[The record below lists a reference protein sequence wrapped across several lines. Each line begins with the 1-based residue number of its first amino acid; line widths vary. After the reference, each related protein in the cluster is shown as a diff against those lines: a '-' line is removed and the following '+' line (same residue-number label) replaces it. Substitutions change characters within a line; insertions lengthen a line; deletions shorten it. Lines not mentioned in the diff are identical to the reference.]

1 MEGGPARELREQ
13 ASQGRSL
20 WVTSGRLPS
29 WEADWTYLMGSDRKH
44 RPQANLTFCQRE
56 RAAMARLKVTGM
68 GRSPRWN
75 LQNGTLLAWV
85 EVGCWGV
92 GGGPRGGSQAPAPGR
107 ARAHLLEGLPE
118 LAAGGYAQLLGDV
131 GRHLQQEHLHQS

>member
-1 MEGGPARELREQ
+1 
-13 ASQGRSL
+13 
-20 WVTSGRLPS
+20 
-29 WEADWTYLMGSDRKH
+29 
-44 RPQANLTFCQRE
+44 
-56 RAAMARLKVTGM
+56 MALLKVTGM

-131 GRHLQQEHLHQS
+131 GGHLQQEHLHQS